1 MMANMKSIILMGIKH
16 CGKTTQGKLIASKL
30 NIPFYDT
37 DDIVL
42 SQTGKTPRQVY
53 ETEGEEAFIQAE
65 QKACAY
71 LVKTIS
77 DTRAVIATGGGICK
91 NTQAL
96 ELLHTIGTFVFLEAP
111 ESIAAERI
119 VREAKTLSDGKLKN
133 LPAYIAKKNPHS
145 LAEVRTFFHS
155 FYVDRVKQYQ
165 ALADVSVP
173 MTNAPKQVNTERIL
187 QALDS

>member
-1 MMANMKSIILMGIKH
+1 MMSTMKSIILMGIKH

-53 ETEGEEAFIQAE
+53 EANGEEVFMNAE
-65 QKACAY
+65 QNACAY
-71 LVKTIS
+71 LADLLKE
-77 DTRAVIATGGGICK
+77 TRAVIATGGGICK

-96 ELLHTIGTFVFLEAP
+96 DSLHTIGTFVFLEAP
-111 ESIAAERI
+111 ESVAADRI
-119 VREAKTLSDGKLKN
+119 VREAKTLSDGTLTN

-145 LAEVRTFFHS
+145 LEEVRTLFHS
-155 FYVDRVKQYQ
+155 FYVERVKHYQ
-165 ALADVSVP
+165 ALADVTVHMVKAS
-173 MTNAPKQVNTERIL
+173 KQVNAQRIM
-187 QALDS
+187 QALNA

>member
-1 MMANMKSIILMGIKH
+1 MGIKH
-16 CGKTTQGKLIASKL
+16 CGKSTQGKLIASNL
-30 NIPFYDT
+30 NLPFYDT

-53 ETEGEEAFIQAE
+53 ESEGEEAFIQAE

-119 VREAKTLSDGKLKN
+119 VREAKTLSDGKLTN

-145 LAEVRTFFHS
+145 LEEVRTLFHS
-155 FYVDRVKQYQ
+155 FYVERVKHYQ
-165 ALADVSVP
+165 ALADVTVHMVKAS
-173 MTNAPKQVNTERIL
+173 KQVNAQRIM
-187 QALDS
+187 QALNA